1 VAIAVA
7 WRETEIMSTRAQVRW
22 LPDGKRL
29 HMSDGPIDIVL
40 QAFGTHDQLE
50 RAYRAAANRFES
62 VLDELCGELALLRE
76 PIGSGVPASR
86 GTVARRM
93 FDAVLPHGKHSF
105 VTPMAAVA
113 GAVAEEILASMVAA
127 SELRRAYVN
136 DGGDIALHIGA
147 GESFSI
153 GMVGRPEDR
162 SLFGTMRIDAA
173 QPVRGIATSGWR
185 GRSFSLGIADAVTVL
200 ARTASMADAAATIIA
215 NAVDLPGH
223 RAITRTPACELSPD
237 SDLRDRLVTV
247 DVAPLRSAE
256 IDEALG
262 CGASCARSLLGE
274 DLIEAAA
281 IHLQGETRVVSRVE
295 NRWEDVHRV
304 LGLKSPASL
313 HTGSLA
319 ALESTRSSG

>member
-1 VAIAVA
+1 MAFAFA
-7 WRETEIMSTRAQVRW
+7 RRETQTMNTRAQVRW
-22 LPDGKRL
+22 LPDRERL
-29 HMSDGPIDIVL
+29 HLSDGPIDLVL
-40 QAFGTHDQLE
+40 QAFGPEDQVE
-50 RAYRAAANRFES
+50 CAYRAAANRFES

-76 PIGSGVPASR
+76 PIGSGVPAPH

-93 FDAVLPHGKHSF
+93 FDAVLPHGKHFF

-113 GAVAEEILASMVAA
+113 GAVAEDILASMVAA
-127 SELRRAYVN
+127 SELQRAFVN

-215 NAVDLPGH
+215 NAIDLPGH
-223 RAITRTPACELSPD
+223 PAITRRPACELSPD

-247 DVAPLRSAE
+247 DVATLESAE
-256 IDEALG
+256 IDEALVH
-262 CGASCARSLLGE
+262 GASCARVLLGE

-295 NRWEDVHRV
+295 NQWENVHRV
-304 LGLKSPASL
+304 LRLKSPASL
-313 HTGSLA
+313 HTGSLS
-319 ALESTRSSG
+319 ALESTRSSE